1 MKQIS
6 TIFLFLFLSTV
17 QVYCQK
23 DCQLKRDENGIRI
36 YTCKEDG
43 RSLKTVKVHL
53 KLPGTLREYK
63 KNLFAVE
70 DYKAWHYRVIEPVLL
85 EKIDSNSFLYYTKV
99 DAPWPISDRDLVLK
113 VTVKHLPML
122 EQMEVIMQN
131 QSDVVQVKDDL
142 IRVPY
147 SYSRMILTQSS
158 PNEITVDYD
167 INLDPGGSL
176 PSWVINMFC
185 TQGPFETFSNLK
197 KILGQKDQHSLLL
210 TQKSEL

>member
-1 MKQIS
+1 MKNFS
-6 TIFLFLFLSTV
+6 TLFLVLLFSTLH
-17 QVYCQK
+17 VYGQK
-23 DCQLKRDENGIRI
+23 DCQLRRDENGIKI

-70 DYKAWHYRVIEPVLL
+70 DYKTWHYRVIEPVLL

-99 DAPWPISDRDLVLK
+99 DAPWPVSDRDLVLK

-131 QSDVVQVKDDL
+131 QSDVVQVNKDL
-142 IRVPY
+142 VRIPY
-147 SYSRMILTQSS
+147 SYSRMTLSQSS
-158 PNEITVDYD
+158 PNELTVDYN
-167 INLDPGGSL
+167 IKLDPGGSL
-176 PSWVINMFC
+176 PSWAINLFC

-197 KILGQKDQHSLLL
+197 KILGQKDHNSLLL